1 MPHSAMLPPTFKQVM
16 AESNRALIGM
26 WLCSG
31 SPMVTE
37 IAAGSGLDWLMI
49 DGEHAP
55 LSLDMV
61 QRQLQ
66 VAAAYRITPVVRV
79 PSNNKVI
86 IKQYLDLGAQ
96 NLIVPMVNSAEDAL
110 AAVRAVR
117 YPPEGVRGVGAALSR
132 GARWNRVDNYL
143 QRANDELVSL
153 LVQIESVEAVENAAE
168 IAATDGVD
176 GMFIG
181 PNDLAASMGLLGQPG
196 HPEVARKMQQVI
208 DVARAH
214 NKPVGITEFNLDL
227 AQHWVDAG
235 LDFVL
240 AGADVALLA
249 RSTEALANRFIPGG
263 ALRAERSSY

>member
-1 MPHSAMLPPTFKQVM
+1 MPHTAALPPTFKQVM
-16 AESNRALIGM
+16 AATDRSLIGM

-55 LSLDMV
+55 LSLETV

-66 VAAAYRITPVVRV
+66 IAAAYRVTPVVRV
-79 PSNNKVI
+79 PTNDKVL

-96 NLIVPMVNSAEDAL
+96 NLIVPMVNSAADAE
-110 AAVRAVR
+110 AAVSALR
-117 YPPEGVRGVGAALSR
+117 YPPQGVRGVGAALSR

-143 QRANDELVSL
+143 HRANDELVSL
-153 LVQIESVEAVENAAE
+153 LVQIETAEAVANAAE
-168 IAATDGVD
+168 IAAVDGVD

-181 PNDLAASMGLLGQPG
+181 PNDLAASMGLIGQPS
-196 HPEVARKMQQVI
+196 HPDVKQQMQQVI

-214 NKPVGITEFNLDL
+214 NMPVGITEFNLNA
-227 AQHWVDAG
+227 AQEYVDAG
-235 LDFVL
+235 LNFVL

-249 RSTEALANRFIPGG
+249 RSTEALATRFIAGG
-263 ALRAERSSY
+263 DTRPERASY

>member
-1 MPHSAMLPPTFKQVM
+1 MHQSATLPKTFKQVM
-16 AESNRALIGM
+16 AESERALIGV

-31 SPMVTE
+31 STMVTE

-55 LSLDMV
+55 LSLETV

-66 VAAAYRITPVVRV
+66 VAAAYSVTPVVRV
-79 PSNNKVI
+79 PTNDKVI

-96 NLIVPMVNSAEDAL
+96 SLIVPMVNSAADA
-110 AAVRAVR
+110 ADAVRALR
-117 YPPEGVRGVGAALSR
+117 YPPAGVRGVGAALSR
-132 GARWNRVDNYL
+132 GARWNRVDDYL
-143 QRANDELVSL
+143 HRANDELVSL
-153 LVQIESVEAVENAAE
+153 VVQVESQQAVENVTE

-176 GMFIG
+176 GVFIG

-196 HPEVARKMQQVI
+196 HPEVRALMQQV
-208 DVARAH
+208 VEATRAVG
-214 NKPVGITEFNLDL
+214 KPVGITEFNLDT
-227 AQHWVDAG
+227 AQSYVDAG

-249 RSTEALANRFIPGG
+249 RSTEALASRFIPGG
-263 ALRAERSSY
+263 SQRPERASY